1 MLVFTIIMIV
11 MYSMLLIGTTAF
23 GSIQKDEDE
32 LKKADDSEQFA
43 YVGIGCTWVI
53 LVFSYLLT
61 YIIYL
66 FNALNVDSLLIPTF
80 IMLTLFIFN
89 AVKGAIRS
97 AQNKANNIKP
107 KIKDKATPYSMSMRV
122 LTYIY
127 FIYML
132 FILIVGS

>member
-1 MLVFTIIMIV
+1 MLVFTIVMIV
-11 MYSMLLIGTTAF
+11 MYSLLLIGTTAF
-23 GSIQKDEDE
+23 AEVHKKKEDIE
-32 LKKADDSEQFA
+32 KADEAEQFA
-43 YVGIGCTWVI
+43 YLGIGCTWVI

-89 AVKGAIRS
+89 AVKGAIQS

>member
-1 MLVFTIIMIV
+1 MLVFTVVMIV
-11 MYSMLLIGTTAF
+11 MYSLLLIGTLVF
-23 GSIQKDEDE
+23 KEVNKD
-32 LKKADDSEQFA
+32 ADNFEKSDITGQLI
-43 YVGIGCTWVI
+43 YMGIGCTWSI

-61 YIIYL
+61 YVIYL

-89 AVKGAIRS
+89 AVKGAIQS